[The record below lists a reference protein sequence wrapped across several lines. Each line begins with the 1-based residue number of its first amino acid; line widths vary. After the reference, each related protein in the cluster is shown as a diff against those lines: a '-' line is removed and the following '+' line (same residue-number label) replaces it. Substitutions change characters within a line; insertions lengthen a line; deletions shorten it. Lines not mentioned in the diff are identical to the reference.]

1 MLIINSLWIN
11 ELFKYIKVYQNIIK
25 EIIKCKFGKKS
36 EEEVLRLLL
45 WEIYIFLPD
54 KSAFA
59 LVNLFSKAKLL
70 LKVIN
75 LLELGYYEHIW
86 VTKVLSSLL

>member
-11 ELFKYIKVYQNIIK
+11 KLFKYIKVYQNIIK

-75 LLELGYYEHIW
+75 LLTLGYYEHIW